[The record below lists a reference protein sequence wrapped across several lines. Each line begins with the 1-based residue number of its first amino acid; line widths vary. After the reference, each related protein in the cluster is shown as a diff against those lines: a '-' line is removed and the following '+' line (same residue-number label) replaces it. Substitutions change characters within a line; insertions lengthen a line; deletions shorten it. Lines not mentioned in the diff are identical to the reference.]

1 MLVDVDD
8 QPSLKDRFIH
18 IEANPNC
25 IPYSPYNTKQSSQS
39 YQKLDFYSHFWLLLL
54 VPGSIFSL
62 PCCKPIF
69 LDVLSLH
76 LVSSRVVSPP
86 PRKTS
91 ALPTTYNGA
100 TYASFRAPSAL
111 ESTFSLRALLTSQ
124 PHLANSIMSPFF
136 LIANYSIIVFLFERI
151 KHRQ

>member
-39 YQKLDFYSHFWLLLL
+39 SQTSQSSSEAGLLFSFLAFTFGSWKYLL
-54 VPGSIFSL
+54 FAYCEL
-62 PCCKPIF
+62 IF

-76 LVSSRVVSPP
+76 LVSSRVVPP
-86 PRKTS
+86 PSKNQRS
-91 ALPTTYNGA
+91 SHNLQWCDLCVVSRPFSPRIYVFSPGPPHQP
-100 TYASFRAPSAL
+100 APSC
-111 ESTFSLRALLTSQ
+111 Q
-124 PHLANSIMSPFF
+124 
-136 LIANYSIIVFLFERI
+136 
-151 KHRQ
+151 